1 MQTQNELTPQLF
13 IGIDVHKK
21 SWSISMRTDIA
32 EHKTYSAAPRADKLF
47 EYVSKNFKDYAVSL
61 VYEAGPC
68 GFSAARYFLNM
79 SWKVLVVNP
88 ADIPKT
94 DKQQYQKT
102 DKLDSINLSK
112 QLQKQTLKAIHI
124 PTEQQ
129 EQLRSLLRQR
139 IIIVKQ
145 LRKAKSHIKSM
156 LLFHGI
162 DIPPQYDNPN
172 WTKDFKKWL
181 KELKWAHTTGA
192 DSMASKLRTYDFVY
206 SEYLMIANQ
215 LRAYCRKYHRE
226 DYYLLTSIPGIG
238 GYLAAAILAE
248 AGDIRRF
255 NNERQFSSYV
265 GVIPG
270 MYDSG
275 EKESKLGV
283 TPRSNRILR
292 SYLVEAAWVAVR
304 KDPEIQAY
312 YRKFTGKNPK
322 MIIVKIAHKMVRRIL
337 SVIKTKTPYRIN
349 HSLQLDEKLV
359 LPEEALEIIS
369 EAEQSDEQQDDE

>member
-1 MQTQNELTPQLF
+1 MQSQTELQPKLF

-21 SWSISMRTDIA
+21 SWSVSIRTDIA
-32 EHKTYSAAPRADKLF
+32 EHKTYSTVPIAEKLYD
-47 EYVSKNFKDYAVSL
+47 YVDKNFKGYEVSL
-61 VYEAGPC
+61 SYEAGPC
-68 GFSAARYFLNM
+68 GFSAARYFSAMAWN
-79 SWKVLVVNP
+79 VVVVNP

-102 DKLDSINLSK
+102 DKNDSINLSK
-112 QLQKQTLKAIHI
+112 QLQKQELKAIYI

-145 LRKAKSHIKSM
+145 LRKAKSHIKAM

-162 DIPPQYDNPN
+162 TIPLEYDNPN
-172 WTKDFKKWL
+172 WTKDFKQWL
-181 KELKWAHTTGA
+181 KDLSWTHSTGL
-192 DSMASKLRTYDFVY
+192 DSMASKLRTYDFIY
-206 SEYLMIANQ
+206 GEYLLIANQ
-215 LRAYCRKYHRE
+215 LRAYCRKHHKD

-248 AGDIRRF
+248 AGDMRRF

-275 EKESKLGV
+275 EKEKDLGV
-283 TPRSNRILR
+283 TPRANRILR
-292 SYLVEAAWVAVR
+292 SYLVEASWVAVR

-312 YRKFTGKNPK
+312 YRKFVGKNPK
-322 MIIVKIAHKMVRRIL
+322 LIIIKIAHKMVRRIL
-337 SVIKTKTPYRIN
+337 SVIKTQTAYKIN
-349 HSLQLDEKLV
+349 HNLELDKKIV
-359 LPEEALEIIS
+359 LPAQADEIIN
-369 EAEQSDEQQDDE
+369 EAVETEEQETE

>member
-1 MQTQNELTPQLF
+1 MQLQNELPPQLF

-21 SWSISMRTDIA
+21 SWSVSMRTDIA
-32 EHKTYSAAPRADKLF
+32 EHKTYTTVPCADKLYD
-47 EYVSKNFKDYAVSL
+47 YVNKNFKDYQVSL
-61 VYEAGPC
+61 TYEAGPC

-88 ADIPKT
+88 ADVPKT

-112 QLQKQTLKAIHI
+112 QLQKQELKAIHI

-145 LRKAKSHIKSM
+145 LRKVKSHIKAM

-162 DIPPQYDNPN
+162 EIPPQHDNPN
-172 WTKDFKKWL
+172 WTKDFKHWL
-181 KELKWAHTTGA
+181 KELTWTHSTGA
-192 DSMASKLRTYDFVY
+192 DSMASKLRTFDFVY
-206 SEYLMIANQ
+206 GEYLTIANQ
-215 LRAYCRKYHRE
+215 LRAYCRKHHKQ

-275 EKESKLGV
+275 EKEKDLGV
-283 TPRSNRILR
+283 TPRANRILR

-322 MIIVKIAHKMVRRIL
+322 LIIVKIAHKMVRRIL
-337 SVIKTKTPYRIN
+337 SVIKTKTPYKIN
-349 HSLQLDEKLV
+349 YALQLDEKII
-359 LPEEALEIIS
+359 LPAEAEEIINEAAQMEEAS
-369 EAEQSDEQQDDE
+369 EQ